1 MTGEG
6 RDDALPYDDSDLGS
20 ILRYAGRLTGRTLEE
35 LESGGEI
42 VIGDVHSKGRFGQ
55 IVEEDYFHIPNNSL
69 PEPDFRKVGMELKVA
84 PMRDNGKEL
93 VSKERMVL
101 GIINY
106 DEVPEKG
113 FDTFLE
119 KGSHILIVFYHWTE
133 DTDVHSYRILK
144 VVDWRPTDEELRLIR
159 EDWEVIE
166 GYIMRGEADL
176 LSERQTKYLAANT
189 KGAGHGRDLRS
200 QPFSD
205 RPAKQRSLSFKVPFM
220 TALYRSHPDVNEIL
234 IDQPAKGA
242 EDGEDTIFK
251 DTWSEE
257 LTFEEYVLARLD
269 RFVGKSC
276 QDIERMLGVDLNP
289 SSKQYY
295 YSLTLAMLGIRGR
308 NRVKEFV
315 EAGIAIKTVRVRLDG
330 KPKESMSFPAFKY
343 EELVDQTWETSDFRS
358 QIDHE
363 FFIPVFQFNTR
374 TPEDE
379 GRKELTFRGAFFWYV
394 PDKDFDV
401 IRQVWEDTRDKVDR
415 GDFDHFVK
423 SSDGRIAHVRPHGKN
438 KMDTFPFRG
447 GHYTK
452 RCFWLNDSYIR
463 GVISENLGDR
473 SGKKG

>member
-1 MTGEG
+1 MTGER

-269 RFVGKSC
+269 RFVGRSC
-276 QDIERMLGVDLNP
+276 QEIERMLGVDLNP

-308 NRVKEFV
+308 NRVKEFD
-315 EAGIAIKTVRVRLDG
+315 EAGIAIKTVRIRLDG

-358 QIDHE
+358 QIDRE

-394 PDKDFDV
+394 PDRDFKV
-401 IRQVWEDTRDKVDR
+401 IEQVWEDTRDKVDR

-463 GVISENLGDR
+463 GVISENLRDR
-473 SGKKG
+473 LGKKG